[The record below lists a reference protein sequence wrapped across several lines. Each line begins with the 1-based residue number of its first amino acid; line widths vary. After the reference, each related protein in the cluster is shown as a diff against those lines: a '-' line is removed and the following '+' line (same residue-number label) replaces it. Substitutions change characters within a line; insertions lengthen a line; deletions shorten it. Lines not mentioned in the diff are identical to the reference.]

1 MEMARCMM
9 HSRGVPYTYW
19 GEAVNTTVYIL
30 NRSPCKALQ
39 EITPEEAWSK
49 IKPEVSAFR
58 IFGSA
63 AYTLVP
69 DRKRSKLDSKSSR
82 YFFVGY
88 SDHSKAYRLIDT
100 STNKIIISRDVD
112 VKETESFFGCN
123 QQIDQQHGSDQQG
136 VVTEIGSLS
145 LPDDESG
152 HSHTPPQTPVQSML
166 SPTESFPSPGNQ
178 LALVS
183 PPEVPLAS
191 ESSVQRRPKWYY
203 STIQDLTRD
212 DLSPLLD
219 GRSRRPGKR
228 IDYSEQAQF
237 ALASD
242 LLHIREPQKYSDARG
257 IPEWETAMQIE
268 YDALIKNDTWKL
280 VPLPP
285 GKHPIGCKWV
295 YKIKCKADG
304 TLDKYKARL
313 VAKGFSQ
320 QEGIDYEETFA
331 PTAKMVTF
339 RLLLAFAAQFGWKI
353 YQMDVKSAF
362 LNGDLEEEVYM
373 TQPEGFQA
381 CGREHLVCRLIKSL
395 YGLKQAPRAWY
406 IKIDT
411 HLRDSG
417 FKRSHSDPNLYV
429 KSTND
434 DIVILIVYVD
444 DLAIT
449 GSGDAAIHKV
459 KSDLCTAFDMTDLG
473 LLHYC
478 LGVEFWQQDHLIFIS
493 QVKYATNLLQKF
505 KMYDCNSS
513 STPMEVGLKL
523 SAHDDSP
530 PVDETLYR
538 QLVGS
543 LIYLTTTQ
551 PDLCFAVSYLSRFLS
566 KPKLI
571 HWGAAKRVLRYVKG
585 TLDFGI
591 LYQRVADFTLI
602 GYTDSDW
609 GGSVDTRRS
618 TTGYIFSLGSG
629 VISWQSKL
637 QPTVAIS
644 STEAEYKAAVSAGC
658 EAVWLRQILVDF
670 QFSQVTATPLSLF
683 CDNQG
688 VLKMVKNPIYHAR
701 TKHIEIHHH
710 YIRQLVDSGEIS
722 LHFCPSQEQ
731 SADVMTKPLGAF
743 LFVKFQDKLGPKFG
757 YYGSFLPTQERSPQR
772 HQQSNSS
779 VPEHNYSS
787 QKTINEGAV
796 EKGPRSIVT
805 DVSLRIGSIDCRNS
819 SLHDSTSCDFTKETL
834 AVNGAKIDE
843 ISPQKKKPVNG
854 IRLRFKLGPDTIS
867 CPKNSA
873 IYTGLG
879 LQNSSST
886 SLEGSPDK
894 GQMTSSEVESFLD
907 SSPLSIIRIMTSYQ
921 VPGGSLLSPLQ
932 NILKEGQG
940 KRNLSSKDIKRR
952 TGKVQATE
960 DHSANSTAFEYGND
974 IQAPMPKKDMTTGI
988 FESKKEPLSQL
999 SGDRI
1004 KKVRKDAGTKC
1015 KVSKASDV
1023 MDSKSSSKFSNKELY
1038 KGESDMGVACNLET
1052 NIRRGR
1058 SLVSKEPIILANGKD
1073 IGACLYKDENFEAEA
1088 ARHPDRSSK
1097 TEKGP
1102 MPGCV
1107 NEIHKNQEEE
1117 HTKEPIKKNGHKNV
1131 SDVRKINKSFK
1142 EVNTIGL
1149 SEAIAYQEKN
1159 MLNDKCNGVPKAKVL
1174 GQVATH
1180 KKALV
1185 NTEHVKDTANEKTH
1199 DINMLKK
1206 AMKEESKQVK
1216 YDFKESVNERPWGIK
1231 GQKGPAKTN
1240 SKDLCANHKKYK
1252 NELADIK
1259 KENSMAPCNESTK
1272 PAMHKRFD
1280 RELSRGIEREKKRH
1294 VADEHDSKK
1303 VVCASHIKAHIS
1315 KEADTQ
1321 SLPEQFTTKDP
1332 VAGSSLGFDD
1342 WVCCDACEKWR
1353 LCPIGLK
1360 LSPLPKKWLCHMM
1373 FWLPGMNRCDVPQ
1386 EETTQAIYNL
1396 YTITQTQVHLETN
1409 QGNVQ
1414 LPATVSTAL
1423 PDPKPS
1429 DQIQPRS
1436 LQSSTKFGNI
1446 KKGLVQRSMPNVS
1459 GTVTFLNSFAEK
1471 DDHSPV
1477 KNKSDLYGG
1486 HMEQEDGNTGFS
1498 QYEDEEK
1505 SNGLIKQLNKI
1516 KEKGKLKQISGGQAN
1531 DIKLGNVH
1539 TLNVKRKRDGK
1550 SKECTPLK
1558 KMKAKQE
1565 SVHDAEGVDLQL
1577 ISERTDYGFKI
1588 LKYDKLTKEKK
1599 DKLTKDNGVE
1609 ILNKES
1615 KFKDQQQATKK
1626 RKHKLWKEGKTTHQ
1640 ELLETNRM
1648 ADSEAG
1654 EEERQPE
1661 PKRVKTSKTES
1672 SQPLVSKGIRGGKEQ
1687 IVKSVSSNLEHILH
1701 EMEDHGMQQS
1711 DEHGSMQKASDHTE
1725 PLKKGSSCRPPFV
1738 STTSSSSKY
1747 SCYTKSLGTV
1757 PNGQGS
1763 PVESS
1768 VSSSP
1773 LRNLK
1778 AVKLSLAR
1786 FKNVGKDD
1794 FMDPCNM
1801 MTFSPRNGLI
1811 GDVRSDHSG
1820 LFRTKDLC
1828 IAPGTNEKYRIDMST
1843 HNTCRDMNNSG
1854 GRDGQQLVST
1864 KPKDESFDKHLTSN
1878 DSFRVQERGNEKAKC
1893 DMGVEIL
1900 DYESTESKLYDD
1912 PFIRKSKAWE
1922 FSSKDRR
1929 MSSHYS
1935 PEQERALTYSL
1946 AERNVPVETDSIKA
1960 KTKISPHSANRSEG
1974 RGYDSRPDILCY
1986 KGNQLEGSLIN
1997 ASSGESS
2004 RGPRES
2010 GTCFKGTSWP
2020 QLKSPVWNGFVGRD
2034 IERVLASPKREIW
2047 SSTANAALQEGR
2059 DLKQKADGLKNN
2071 GGDELG
2077 FIGFYF
2083 RASLKF
2089 LQSASIFEPL
2099 NAGSAR
2105 QGENKSMALFTYSA
2119 RLSENCAKTYERNG
2133 KWAAATLAYQC
2144 TGVAH
2149 MHVIM
2154 ANTASISKDRREL
2167 QSAALLIP
2175 NGESP
2180 RSSASDV
2187 DNLNCCALTIKD
2199 SYMNQEKGVTSL
2211 HASGNY
2217 LINTQN
2223 CQQYNRVLQF
2233 VDDTNAAFDAF
2244 AKANFAFAAINDS
2257 SYKEQ
2262 EISAVKRAIDLNF
2275 HNVDG
2280 LLRLV
2285 LPVMESIDL

>member
-1 MEMARCMM
+1 RNIAGQRRRQQAVSVGKERRDAVVRAKRLCRVDHNDEDGNIVETDFAMADDIASLEDLTVRTVEELKSAASFTGKESFQKKMEVLRRLRRLLSQTSMPPVEIAVQAGVVPVLVRFLSFGSANEQLLEAAWCITNIATGDVEQTRALLPALPMIIAHLGEPQRSAVRGSLQEARTTNFEGSPNKARVWQNGSRASWFEGVATSKVVAVAKPQRKNENVKGLLKKVGRNNCGSLEEIRDSHKNRESRQKPWTKLKSKNEVARGSLENRGQRCLQKSWGFVKHVESKHELQKRREIVCTDVDAPAKIVGLCTELVSSKVVNSKRTNIRRRRRVGFYTSKICFFSVKLQEGGSLSEHLLRMKDLRDQLASINKPVDDDDMVALILNSLPFSYDSFVEALHLMGESQTLTFDKVSSYLLQKERRQTQVQESSSGQSESAFAAQSKGKWKRQADASPSSPKFPVKCYYCHKLGHVKKDCQKRLSALKKRKGQAHVATVEQHESEDEYALMASCSDGGSPTRCWFFDSGASRHFTCQRDWYVTFHANSCSSDSVTLGDGRSHAVEGIGDVRIMLNNNTKLLVKSVRYVPNMNKNLLSISQLTDNPHISVNFSGKQCIVSDVKHNKVVALGIGHGGLYRLVDPATVNLHALVVVENTSVLWHERYGHLNLPYLARLHKDNMVVGLPPIQEKQDMCVGCFAGKQKRKPFPHEGVWRAKGLLDLVHADLCEPSWKTPTVLGARYFLLLVDDHSRRMWIYLLKKKSDCFASFVKFKALVENQTSRQIKTLRSDNGGEFTSKQFAVFCEKEGIQHQLTAPYTPQQNGVVERRNRTIMEMARCMM

-82 YFFVGY
+82 YFFAGY

-166 SPTESFPSPGNQ
+166 SPTESFSSPGNQ

-219 GRSRRPGKR
+219 GRSRRPGER

-543 LIYLTTTQ
+543 LIYLTTTR

-644 STEAEYKAAVSAGC
+644 STEAEYKAVVSAGC

-743 LFVKFQDKLGPKFG
+743 LFVKFRDKLGIV
-757 YYGSFLPTQERSPQR
+757 SRSGDNFRQ
-772 HQQSNSS
+772 NL
-779 VPEHNYSS
+779 
-787 QKTINEGAV
+787 
-796 EKGPRSIVT
+796 IVT
-805 DVSLRIGSIDCRNS
+805 IQRVLLSLSQRESGNVNLM
-819 SLHDSTSCDFTKETL
+819 SLQL
-834 AVNGAKIDE
+834 
-843 ISPQKKKPVNG
+843 G
-854 IRLRFKLGPDTIS
+854 IRAHAITVTRLGSSRRIVGSGSMIFRNRTKSHVMRNMWQQLQKNEIRMTGMLFIVLQHHARMTVVPVVGSLTLVHPHTFHVVGTVEGIGDICIVLNNAHKLLVRNVRYVPS
-867 CPKNSA
+867 LQKN
-873 IYTGLG
+873 L
-879 LQNSSST
+879 
-886 SLEGSPDK
+886 
-894 GQMTSSEVESFLD
+894 
-907 SSPLSIIRIMTSYQ
+907 LSIRQLTEN
-921 VPGGSLLSPLQ
+921 P
-932 NILKEGQG
+932 NIYVDLCG
-940 KRNLSSKDIKRR
+940 K
-952 TGKVQATE
+952 
-960 DHSANSTAFEYGND
+960 
-974 IQAPMPKKDMTTGI
+974 
-988 FESKKEPLSQL
+988 
-999 SGDRI
+999 
-1004 KKVRKDAGTKC
+1004 KC
-1015 KVSKASDV
+1015 V
-1023 MDSKSSSKFSNKELY
+1023 
-1038 KGESDMGVACNLET
+1038 
-1052 NIRRGR
+1052 
-1058 SLVSKEPIILANGKD
+1058 
-1073 IGACLYKDENFEAEA
+1073 
-1088 ARHPDRSSK
+1088 
-1097 TEKGP
+1097 
-1102 MPGCV
+1102 
-1107 NEIHKNQEEE
+1107 
-1117 HTKEPIKKNGHKNV
+1117 V
-1131 SDVRKINKSFK
+1131 SDVKQRRIIALG
-1142 EVNTIGL
+1142 IG
-1149 SEAIAYQEKN
+1149 E
-1159 MLNDKCNGVPKAKVL
+1159 
-1174 GQVATH
+1174 
-1180 KKALV
+1180 
-1185 NTEHVKDTANEKTH
+1185 
-1199 DINMLKK
+1199 
-1206 AMKEESKQVK
+1206 
-1216 YDFKESVNERPWGIK
+1216 
-1231 GQKGPAKTN
+1231 
-1240 SKDLCANHKKYK
+1240 
-1252 NELADIK
+1252 
-1259 KENSMAPCNESTK
+1259 
-1272 PAMHKRFD
+1272 
-1280 RELSRGIEREKKRH
+1280 
-1294 VADEHDSKK
+1294 
-1303 VVCASHIKAHIS
+1303 
-1315 KEADTQ
+1315 
-1321 SLPEQFTTKDP
+1321 
-1332 VAGSSLGFDD
+1332 
-1342 WVCCDACEKWR
+1342 
-1353 LCPIGLK
+1353 
-1360 LSPLPKKWLCHMM
+1360 
-1373 FWLPGMNRCDVPQ
+1373 
-1386 EETTQAIYNL
+1386 
-1396 YTITQTQVHLETN
+1396 
-1409 QGNVQ
+1409 
-1414 LPATVSTAL
+1414 
-1423 PDPKPS
+1423 
-1429 DQIQPRS
+1429 
-1436 LQSSTKFGNI
+1436 
-1446 KKGLVQRSMPNVS
+1446 
-1459 GTVTFLNSFAEK
+1459 
-1471 DDHSPV
+1471 
-1477 KNKSDLYGG
+1477 
-1486 HMEQEDGNTGFS
+1486 
-1498 QYEDEEK
+1498 
-1505 SNGLIKQLNKI
+1505 
-1516 KEKGKLKQISGGQAN
+1516 GGQYR
-1531 DIKLGNVH
+1531 L
-1539 TLNVKRKRDGK
+1539 
-1550 SKECTPLK
+1550 
-1558 KMKAKQE
+1558 
-1565 SVHDAEGVDLQL
+1565 VDL
-1577 ISERTDYGFKI
+1577 
-1588 LKYDKLTKEKK
+1588 
-1599 DKLTKDNGVE
+1599 
-1609 ILNKES
+1609 
-1615 KFKDQQQATKK
+1615 
-1626 RKHKLWKEGKTTHQ
+1626 
-1640 ELLETNRM
+1640 
-1648 ADSEAG
+1648 
-1654 EEERQPE
+1654 
-1661 PKRVKTSKTES
+1661 
-1672 SQPLVSKGIRGGKEQ
+1672 
-1687 IVKSVSSNLEHILH
+1687 
-1701 EMEDHGMQQS
+1701 
-1711 DEHGSMQKASDHTE
+1711 
-1725 PLKKGSSCRPPFV
+1725 
-1738 STTSSSSKY
+1738 
-1747 SCYTKSLGTV
+1747 
-1757 PNGQGS
+1757 
-1763 PVESS
+1763 
-1768 VSSSP
+1768 
-1773 LRNLK
+1773 
-1778 AVKLSLAR
+1778 
-1786 FKNVGKDD
+1786 
-1794 FMDPCNM
+1794 
-1801 MTFSPRNGLI
+1801 
-1811 GDVRSDHSG
+1811 
-1820 LFRTKDLC
+1820 
-1828 IAPGTNEKYRIDMST
+1828 
-1843 HNTCRDMNNSG
+1843 
-1854 GRDGQQLVST
+1854 
-1864 KPKDESFDKHLTSN
+1864 
-1878 DSFRVQERGNEKAKC
+1878 
-1893 DMGVEIL
+1893 
-1900 DYESTESKLYDD
+1900 
-1912 PFIRKSKAWE
+1912 
-1922 FSSKDRR
+1922 
-1929 MSSHYS
+1929 
-1935 PEQERALTYSL
+1935 
-1946 AERNVPVETDSIKA
+1946 
-1960 KTKISPHSANRSEG
+1960 
-1974 RGYDSRPDILCY
+1974 
-1986 KGNQLEGSLIN
+1986 
-1997 ASSGESS
+1997 
-2004 RGPRES
+2004 
-2010 GTCFKGTSWP
+2010 
-2020 QLKSPVWNGFVGRD
+2020 
-2034 IERVLASPKREIW
+2034 
-2047 SSTANAALQEGR
+2047 
-2059 DLKQKADGLKNN
+2059 
-2071 GGDELG
+2071 
-2077 FIGFYF
+2077 
-2083 RASLKF
+2083 
-2089 LQSASIFEPL
+2089 
-2099 NAGSAR
+2099 
-2105 QGENKSMALFTYSA
+2105 
-2119 RLSENCAKTYERNG
+2119 
-2133 KWAAATLAYQC
+2133 
-2144 TGVAH
+2144 
-2149 MHVIM
+2149 
-2154 ANTASISKDRREL
+2154 
-2167 QSAALLIP
+2167 
-2175 NGESP
+2175 
-2180 RSSASDV
+2180 
-2187 DNLNCCALTIKD
+2187 
-2199 SYMNQEKGVTSL
+2199 
-2211 HASGNY
+2211 
-2217 LINTQN
+2217 
-2223 CQQYNRVLQF
+2223 
-2233 VDDTNAAFDAF
+2233 
-2244 AKANFAFAAINDS
+2244 AAINMNARVEDNS
-2257 SYKEQ
+2257 TIQDVQEVAMPWEEAIPHKSVDLDTVNLHAPIVEGVSTIPDVREADMPWEDGFPHSKEQ
-2262 EISAVKRAIDLNF
+2262 FV
-2275 HNVDG
+2275 VDG
-2280 LLRLV
+2280 DSTIPNALTVHGEMACPTTHSEVLARRTVEHEQFAHCVVKGLSQQRGIDEQIDRTRELV
-2285 LPVMESIDL
+2285 LTPTIAEMVISPTTETDETYGYFS